1 MLFRSPEPKNPEDL
15 PAKPWA
21 CTGHEGKRAHNVVN
35 SLYLTAEA
43 LEQLNVERY
52 QRYDQIKATE
62 LRAEAYLTEDAD
74 IVLVAFGA
82 SARVARS
89 AVNAARAEGIKA
101 GLLRPIT
108 LWPFPAEAMEA
119 TIDSAKEYLVVEM
132 NMGQMVED
140 VRLCVE
146 GRRPVGFFGRCGG
159 IIPTPAEVLGQIRQ
173 IHERLAA
180 EGE

>member
-1 MLFRSPEPKNPEDL
+1 
-15 PAKPWA
+15 
-21 CTGHEGKRAHNVVN
+21 
-35 SLYLTAEA
+35 
-43 LEQLNVERY
+43 VERY

-62 LRAEAYLTEDAD
+62 QRAEAYLTEDAD